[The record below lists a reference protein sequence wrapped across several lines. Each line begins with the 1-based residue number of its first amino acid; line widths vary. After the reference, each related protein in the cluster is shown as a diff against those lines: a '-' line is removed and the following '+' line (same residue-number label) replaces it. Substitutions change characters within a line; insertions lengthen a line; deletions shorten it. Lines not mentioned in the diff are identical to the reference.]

1 MTSGSRSAA
10 WAGWTIR
17 PDSDPNVVKTDPE
30 SFIRANTDILAP
42 PHVPEI
48 RLHLAGEAHELWLKT
63 EEELER
69 IGLPPPFWA
78 FAWAGG
84 QGLARYVLDHPDSV
98 SGRRVLDF
106 ASGSG
111 LVAIAAAKAGASAVL
126 AADIDPWTETA
137 IRLNAALNEVDIA
150 FTGLD
155 LVGKPVAT
163 DVLLAGDV
171 FYDRAFADLLVPW
184 FRELTEKGVSVLVGD
199 PGRAYLPKD
208 RLRAE
213 ATYQVPVTRAL
224 EDGEVKKTTVWRFI

>member
-1 MTSGSRSAA
+1 MR
-10 WAGWTIR
+10 
-17 PDSDPNVVKTDPE
+17 
-30 SFIRANTDILAP
+30 P
-42 PHVPEI
+42 PHVPEL
-48 RLHLAGEAHELWLKT
+48 RLHLATEAHELWLKT
-63 EEELER
+63 EDELEE

-84 QGLARYVLDHPDSV
+84 QGLARYVLDNPESV
-98 SGRRVLDF
+98 RGKHVLDF

-111 LVAIAAAKAGASAVL
+111 MVAIAAAMAGASEVL

-137 IRLNAALNEVDIA
+137 IRLNAALNDVEIG
-150 FTGLD
+150 FTGFD
-155 LVGKPVAT
+155 LVGKPVEA

-184 FRELTEKGVSVLVGD
+184 FLALAEKGVSVLVGD
-199 PGRAYLPKD
+199 PGRAYLPKE

-224 EDGEVKKTTVWRFI
+224 EDSEVKKTTVWRFI

>member
-1 MTSGSRSAA
+1 MR
-10 WAGWTIR
+10 
-17 PDSDPNVVKTDPE
+17 
-30 SFIRANTDILAP
+30 P
-42 PHVPEI
+42 PHVPEL
-48 RLHLAGEAHELWLKT
+48 RLHLATEAHELWLKT
-63 EEELER
+63 EEELEA

-98 SGRRVLDF
+98 SGRSVLDF

-155 LVGKPVAT
+155 LVGKPVEAN
-163 DVLLAGDV
+163 VLLAGDV

-199 PGRAYLPKD
+199 PGRAYLPKE

-224 EDGEVKKTTVWRFI
+224 EDSEVKKTTVWRFI